1 MAVMKRLLIVLV
13 ILASPLALGL
23 LFTYDIIKIDWISF
37 MEIQPSYRVME
48 DPLPLPPRS
57 VPVQGAAYIP
67 ELGAPVNPVP
77 ADEASLARG
86 KAYYDV
92 ACALCHGPE
101 GKGNGSFSG
110 FLVVYPPANL
120 VAPDANARQL
130 SDGAIFLTI
139 TNGIEGRMPALI
151 ENLPDP
157 RMRWDVVNYVRHLQ
171 QQAAP

>member
-1 MAVMKRLLIVLV
+1 M
-13 ILASPLALGL
+13 PL
-23 LFTYDIIKIDWISF
+23 
-37 MEIQPSYRVME
+37 
-48 DPLPLPPRS
+48 
-57 VPVQGAAYIP
+57 QGAAYIP
-67 ELGAPVNPVP
+67 ELGAPSNPVP
-77 ADEASLARG
+77 ADEASVGRG
-86 KAYYDV
+86 KVYYDV

-157 RMRWDVVNYVRHLQ
+157 TMRWDVVNYVRYLQ
-171 QQAAP
+171 RQAAP